1 MSENRR
7 NLAALLLFFGTIQY
21 QIIPSIF
28 CQEEVSSTV
37 RFRGLYV
44 KLSKFVPIS
53 VFTKNNIQIGTY
65 IFVHCIEVYSII
77 NK

>member
-37 RFRGLYV
+37 HFRGLYV
-44 KLSKFVPIS
+44 KKIVPIS
-53 VFTKNNIQIGTY
+53 VFTKNNLYLNRNIYFSPLHRGILDY
-65 IFVHCIEVYSII
+65 
-77 NK
+77 K